1 MTTPAA
7 TAVRHLLI
15 KQRFTL
21 GVNRYEIRESDE
33 ARTEGTLLAM
43 AQQKRFKLKE
53 EVIFFADEA
62 RTQRVFSFKAR
73 NVMDLKSVADILDA
87 NQQPLGHFRKD
98 FGASLVRSTW
108 FVGQNGGQEYRGE
121 ERSMAVAILRR
132 ILDIAYVP
140 YHFDFVGADGRLG
153 FSVVKGWGIRDKY
166 LVSIFDASL
175 DYRVVG
181 AMAVAL
187 DSLQNR

>member
-1 MTTPAA
+1 MTTTPAIA
-7 TAVRHLLI
+7 ARHLLI

-21 GVNRYEIRESDE
+21 GVNRYEIRESDDM
-33 ARTEGTLLAM
+33 RTEGALIAM

-73 NVMDLKSVADILDA
+73 NIMDLKSVADIFDA
-87 NQQPLGHFRKD
+87 NQQVLGSFRKD
-98 FGASLVRSTW
+98 FGASFIRSTW
-108 FVGQNGGQEYRGE
+108 FVQQNGQAELRGE
-121 ERSMAVAILRR
+121 ERSLAVAILRR
-132 ILDIAYVP
+132 VMDIAWVP
-140 YHFDFVGADGRLG
+140 YHFDFVSADGRLG

-166 LVSIFDASL
+166 LVSIYDASL
-175 DYRVVG
+175 DNRVVG